1 MKNII
6 KTLIVMLTS
15 VSLFG
20 LANAGEVG
28 VSGTAKATYNIES
41 GGINAGKGLGIT
53 NELNFT
59 ASGETDAGYTW
70 SYSMELDPG
79 ATSAAS
85 ETTGTNTQSAQN
97 DDTKLTLTTP
107 YGTVGV
113 FISEGGL
120 DVEDAASQSAYSRP
134 TDMGGSDGTVDNFTI
149 DAYNNVQYH
158 TPADLIPFGGS
169 FKIAHATDLDAY
181 GSGNNAGGTGQGAD
195 GIGIDGYVGRSAT
208 EMQVTFDAI
217 PMADGLKVGASY
229 FEFDEQGADGAKI
242 DATAESGAYYATY
255 SIGNVSLGYSK
266 GFKQLLVSDNANGGS
281 PGTLVDHYDQT
292 NQSIAYAVNDDLTI
306 SYEREE
312 SKAAYLDDTNNADVT
327 QKSTGIQLAYNLGGM
342 TLAVSRNS
350 HVNPSYSETATDID
364 QTLFALT
371 MAF

>member
-15 VSLFG
+15 ISLFG
-20 LANAGEVG
+20 SATAGELG
-28 VSGTAKATYNIES
+28 VSGTAKATYNIET
-41 GGINAGKGLGIT
+41 GANKGKGLGIT

-79 ATSAAS
+79 ATSPAS
-85 ETTGTNTQSAQN
+85 ETSTGDTQSAQN

-134 TDMGGSDGTVDNFTI
+134 TDMGGSDGVVDNFTI
-149 DAYNNVQYH
+149 DAYNNMQYH
-158 TPADLIPFGGS
+158 TPGDLIPFGGS
-169 FKIAHATDLDAY
+169 FKIAYAPDLDTY
-181 GSGNNAGGTGQGAD
+181 GSGNNSGVTKGDGAAD
-195 GIGIDGYVGRSAT
+195 YVGRSAT
-208 EMQVTFDAI
+208 EMQVSFDAI
-217 PMADGLKVGASY
+217 PMADGLKIGASY
-229 FEFDEQGADGAKI
+229 FDFDKQGDEGKK
-242 DATAESGAYYATY
+242 DQEAESGAYYATY
-255 SIGNVSLGYSK
+255 AIGNVSLGYSK
-266 GFKQLLVSDNANGGS
+266 AYKALLVDDDANTG
-281 PGTLVDHYDQT
+281 VEYYDQS

-306 SYEREE
+306 SYEVEKSE
-312 SKAAYLDDTNNADVT
+312 VNYVLDSTAAVE
-327 QKSTGIQLAYNLGGM
+327 QKSTGVQLAYNLGGM
-342 TLAVSRNS
+342 TLAIARNS
-350 HVNPSYSETATDID
+350 HDNPSYSSTAADLD
-364 QTLFALT
+364 QTLIAVT

>member
-79 ATSAAS
+79 AVAS
-85 ETTGTNTQSAQN
+85 TTAEESQSAHN
-97 DDTKLTLTTP
+97 DDTKLTLSTP

-134 TDMGGSDGTVDNFTI
+134 TDMGGSDGVVDNFTI
-149 DAYNNVQYH
+149 DAYNNMQYH

-169 FKIAHATDLDAY
+169 FKIAYAPDLDTY
-181 GSGNNAGGTGQGAD
+181 GSGNNAGVAKSDGEAD
-195 GIGIDGYVGRSAT
+195 FAGRSAT
-208 EMQVTFDAI
+208 EMQVSFDAL
-217 PMADGLKVGASY
+217 PGLDGLKIGASY
-229 FEFDEQGADGAKI
+229 FDFDKQGDEAKK
-242 DATAESGAYYATY
+242 DQEAESGAYYATY
-255 SIGNVSLGYSK
+255 AIGNVSLGYSK
-266 GFKQLLVSDNANGGS
+266 AHKALLVDDDANTG
-281 PGTLVDHYDQT
+281 VEYYDQS

-306 SYEREE
+306 SYEVEKSE
-312 SKAAYLDDTNNADVT
+312 VNYVLDSTASVE
-327 QKSTGIQLAYNLGGM
+327 QKSTGVQIAYNMGGM
-342 TLAVSRNS
+342 TLAIARNS
-350 HVNPSYSETATDID
+350 HDNPSYSTTNADLD
-364 QTLFALT
+364 QTLIAVT

>member
-15 VSLFG
+15 ISLFG
-20 LANAGEVG
+20 SANAGELSVN
-28 VSGTAKATYNIES
+28 GTAKATYNIET
-41 GGINAGKGLGIT
+41 GGNTGKGLGIT

-79 ATSAAS
+79 ATSQV
-85 ETTGTNTQSAQN
+85 ETSTGETQSAQN
-97 DDTKLTLTTP
+97 DDTQLTLSTP

-134 TDMGGSDGTVDNFTI
+134 TDMGGSDGVVDNFTI
-149 DAYNNVQYH
+149 DAYNNMQYH
-158 TPADLIPFGGS
+158 TPADIIPFGGS
-169 FKIAHATDLDAY
+169 FKIAYAPDLDTY
-181 GSGNNAGGTGQGAD
+181 GSGNNGGGVAQGAT
-195 GIGIDGYVGRSAT
+195 GEGVATFVGRSAT
-208 EMQVTFDAI
+208 EMQVSFDAI
-217 PMADGLKVGASY
+217 PMADGLKIGASY
-229 FEFDEQGADGAKI
+229 FEFDKQGDEGKK
-242 DATAESGAYYATY
+242 DQEAESGAYYATY
-255 SIGNVSLGYSK
+255 AIGNVSLGYSK
-266 GFKQLLVSDNANGGS
+266 AYKAIIRNDDANTG
-281 PGTLVDHYDQT
+281 VEYYDQT

-306 SYEREE
+306 SYEVEKSE
-312 SKAAYLDDTNNADVT
+312 ANYVVDQLLTVE

-342 TLAVSRNS
+342 TLAIARNS
-350 HVNPSYSETATDID
+350 HDNPSYSTTAADLD
-364 QTLFALT
+364 QTLIAVT

>member
-15 VSLFG
+15 ISLFG
-20 LANAGEVG
+20 SANAGELS

-41 GGINAGKGLGIT
+41 GANTGKGLGIT

-79 ATSAAS
+79 ATQVSGDTDTEGS
-85 ETTGTNTQSAQN
+85 QSAQN
-97 DDTKLTLTTP
+97 DDTQLTLTTP

-134 TDMGGSDGTVDNFTI
+134 TDMGGSDGVVDNFTI
-149 DAYNNVQYH
+149 DAYNNMQYH

-169 FKIAHATDLDAY
+169 FKVAYAPDLDTY
-181 GSGNNAGGTGQGAD
+181 GSGNNAGGTGQSASGEGVSTYA
-195 GIGIDGYVGRSAT
+195 GRSAT
-208 EMQVTFDAI
+208 EMQVSFDAI
-217 PMADGLKVGASY
+217 PMADGLKIGASY
-229 FEFDEQGADGAKI
+229 FQFDKQGDEGKK
-242 DATAESGAYYATY
+242 DQEAESGAYYATY
-255 SIGNVSLGYSK
+255 AVGNVSLGYSK
-266 GFKQLLVSDNANGGS
+266 AHKALLIADDADGGGS
-281 PGTLVDHYDQT
+281 ATKVEYYDQT

-306 SYEREE
+306 SYEVEKSE
-312 SKAAYLDDTNNADVT
+312 ANYLADATASVE
-327 QKSTGIQLAYNLGGM
+327 QKSTGVQLAYNLGGM
-342 TLAVSRNS
+342 TLAIARNS
-350 HVNPSYSETATDID
+350 HENPSYSTTAADLD
-364 QTLFALT
+364 QTLIAVT